1 MNMVYVW
8 LFFSLSHPRFPF
20 FLIFAGFTKY
30 LLKYFRPYGSPSGEQ
45 MLVDVKHRLDQ
56 YNSEQED
63 TVAKIERT
71 DDGQVV
77 IAICSPVM
85 KRLHTR
91 LKKSGEMIFVDSSGN
106 CDRQYQWIFLLLTH
120 STAGGLPLGVFITTP
135 ESQSTITSGL
145 KLLQS
150 LLPTGSFFGREQPQV
165 IMTDYCR
172 ALRQSLQTV
181 FPRARLLLYIFHLL
195 KVWT

>member
-1 MNMVYVW
+1 
-8 LFFSLSHPRFPF
+8 
-20 FLIFAGFTKY
+20 
-30 LLKYFRPYGSPSGEQ
+30 
-45 MLVDVKHRLDQ
+45 MLVDLKHRLDQ

-63 TVAKIERT
+63 TIAKIERT

-120 STAGGLPLGVFITTP
+120 STAGGLPLGVFITTS

-150 LLPTGSFFGREQPQV
+150 LLPTGSFFWSGTASSHHV
-165 IMTDYCR
+165 
-172 ALRQSLQTV
+172 
-181 FPRARLLLYIFHLL
+181 RLLQGTAAVPPDSFPSSQAVTVHISSTAGMDVTIHSILANKFSSHIF
-195 KVWT
+195 